1 MFYLYPRS
9 ENRESAARICRGS
22 LMEEKGEDAMQII
35 LYNNESP
42 QNKIQKSITQIASM
56 VGVLRGEADVV
67 NPTIRVY
74 SENLPLFNY
83 AMIPEFSRYYYLR
96 NVRAVR
102 ENIFDISLQSDPL
115 MSFDLSEVTGV
126 VVESQNGGSNYL
138 PNRNWVRLVKSKTD
152 ILNFSNG
159 LLESGEYILITAGG

>member
-1 MFYLYPRS
+1 MCFLYLQS
-9 ENRESAARICRGS
+9 GNRESAAHTCKGS
-22 LMEEKGEDAMQII
+22 LMVEKGENAMQIT

-42 QNKIQKSITQIASM
+42 QNKIQKSITQIASI

-126 VVESQNGGSNYL
+126 VVESQSGGSNYL

-152 ILNFSNG
+152 ILNFSSG

>member
-1 MFYLYPRS
+1 MCFLYLRS
-9 ENRESAARICRGS
+9 DNRGSAARICKVS
-22 LMEEKGEDAMQII
+22 LMVERGEDVMQII

-42 QNKIQKSITQIASM
+42 QNKIQKSITQIASII
-56 VGVLRGEADVV
+56 GVLRGEADVV

-102 ENIFDISLQSDPL
+102 KNIFDISLQSDPL

-126 VVESQNGGSNYL
+126 VVESQNGGNNYL
-138 PNRNWVRLVKSKTD
+138 PNRNWVRLVKTKTD
-152 ILNFSNG
+152 ILNFSSG

>member
-1 MFYLYPRS
+1 MCFSFPRS
-9 ENRESAARICRGS
+9 DNRESAAHTCKVS
-22 LMEEKGEDAMQII
+22 LMEEKGENAMQII

-67 NPTIRVY
+67 NPTIRIY

-102 ENIFDISLQSDPL
+102 ENIFDISLQSDSL

-152 ILNFSNG
+152 ILNFSSG

>member
-1 MFYLYPRS
+1 MCFLYPRL
-9 ENRESAARICRGS
+9 ENRGSAAHICKAF
-22 LMEEKGEDAMQII
+22 LMAERGEDVMQII

-42 QNKIQKSITQIASM
+42 KNKIQKSITQIASM

-67 NPTIRVY
+67 NPTIRIY

-102 ENIFDISLQSDPL
+102 QDIFDISLQSDPL
-115 MSFDLSEVTGV
+115 MSFDLSDVTGV

-152 ILNFSNG
+152 ILNFSSG
-159 LLESGEYILITAGG
+159 LLETGEYILITAGG

>member
-1 MFYLYPRS
+1 MCFLYLRL
-9 ENRESAARICRGS
+9 ENRGSAAHICKAF
-22 LMEEKGEDAMQII
+22 LMAEKGEDAMQII

-42 QNKIQKSITQIASM
+42 QNKIQKSITKIASM

-67 NPTIRVY
+67 NPTIRIY
-74 SENLPLFNY
+74 SENMPLFNY

-115 MSFDLSEVTGV
+115 MSFDLSDVTGV

-152 ILNFSNG
+152 ILNFSSG
-159 LLESGEYILITAGG
+159 LLETGEYILITAGG

>member
-1 MFYLYPRS
+1 MRK
-9 ENRESAARICRGS
+9 R
-22 LMEEKGEDAMQII
+22 GEDAMQII

-42 QNKIQKSITQIASM
+42 QNKITKSITQIVSM

-83 AMIPEFSRYYYLR
+83 ARIPEFSRYYYLR

-115 MSFDLSEVTGV
+115 MSFDLSDVTGV

-138 PNRNWVRLVKSKTD
+138 PNRNWIRLVKSKTD
-152 ILNFSNG
+152 ILNFSEG
-159 LLESGEYILITAGG
+159 LLETGEYILITAGG

>member
-1 MFYLYPRS
+1 MCCLYLLL
-9 ENRESAARICRGS
+9 ENRGNAARICKGS
-22 LMEEKGEDAMQII
+22 LMVERGEDAMQII

-56 VGVLRGEADVV
+56 VGVLRGEADIV

-138 PNRNWVRLVKSKTD
+138 PSRNWVRLVKTKTD
-152 ILNFSNG
+152 ILNFSGG

>member
-1 MFYLYPRS
+1 MCFLYPQL
-9 ENRESAARICRGS
+9 ENRGSAVHICKAF
-22 LMEEKGEDAMQII
+22 LMVERGEDVMQII

-42 QNKIQKSITQIASM
+42 QNKITKSITQIASM

-67 NPTIRVY
+67 NPIIRVY

-83 AMIPEFSRYYYLR
+83 ARIPEFSRYYYLR

-115 MSFDLSEVTGV
+115 MSFELSNVTGV

-152 ILNFSNG
+152 ILNFSSG
-159 LLESGEYILITAGG
+159 LLETGEYILITAGG

>member
-1 MFYLYPRS
+1 
-9 ENRESAARICRGS
+9 
-22 LMEEKGEDAMQII
+22 MQII
-35 LYNNESP
+35 LYNNTSP
-42 QNKIQKSITQIASM
+42 QNKIQKSITQISSL
-56 VGVLRGEADVV
+56 VGVLRDESEIV

-102 ENIFDISLQSDPL
+102 QNIFDISLQSDPL
-115 MSFDLSEVTGV
+115 MSFNLSNVSGIVIEA
-126 VVESQNGGSNYL
+126 QNGGNNYL
-138 PNRNWVRLVKSKTD
+138 PARNWVRLVKSKTD
-152 ILNFSNG
+152 ILNFSGG

>member
-1 MFYLYPRS
+1 MCFSSPRLES
-9 ENRESAARICRGS
+9 RGSAALTCKGS
-22 LMEEKGEDAMQII
+22 LMVERGEDVMQII

-42 QNKIQKSITQIASM
+42 QNKIAKSIAQIASII
-56 VGVLRGEADVV
+56 GVLRSEADVV

-126 VVESQNGGSNYL
+126 VVESQSGGSNYL
-138 PNRNWVRLVKSKTD
+138 PNRNWVRLVKTKTD
-152 ILNFSNG
+152 ILNFSSG